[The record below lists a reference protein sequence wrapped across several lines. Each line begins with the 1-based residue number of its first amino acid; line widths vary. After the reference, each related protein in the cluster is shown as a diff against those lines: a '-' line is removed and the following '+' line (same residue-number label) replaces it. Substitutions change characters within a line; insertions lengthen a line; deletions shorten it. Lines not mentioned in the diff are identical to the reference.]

1 MKRWILKSGL
11 LLALL
16 FAGSGC
22 MISGGL
28 VIEPEPIIIGDPPQ
42 KAEHR
47 TRSVQKRANH
57 RFKVPPGHRP
67 PRGMCRLW
75 YYDRPP
81 GHQPPAV
88 SCHLIGRRVP
98 YGAVIIRG

>member
-1 MKRWILKSGL
+1 
-11 LLALL
+11 
-16 FAGSGC
+16 

-42 KAEHR
+42 KVDRRA
-47 TRSVQKRANH
+47 RSVQKRTKH
-57 RFKVPPGHRP
+57 RFKVPPGHMP
-67 PRGMCRLW
+67 SKGMCRVW
-75 YYDRPP
+75 YYDRSP

-88 SCHLIGRRVP
+88 SCHRIGRHVP